1 VKVLVIDDDNE
12 LARAMQPVLK
22 TYSIDIDAAHTPEE
36 GLQRLRQEP
45 YDLLLLDV
53 MLPHTNGFELC
64 RQIRMSSD
72 PFKGIPIIML
82 TARTDLTDLVVGLE
96 TGADDYV
103 TKPFEPRE
111 LVARIHAVRRRF
123 WERGEPAAAESESE
137 ELICFQLD
145 DTYLT
150 IDPVKAR
157 VHVGR
162 RNVVLTSM
170 EYELLLF
177 LSKEPGQVFSRDDL
191 IYSLQGISRICTRS
205 IDAIVYRLRHK
216 LRNINTKADFI
227 RTVRGRGYSL
237 IGMRVAA
244 PPPDQLP
251 RVDQN

>member
-1 VKVLVIDDDNE
+1 MKVLVIDDDSD

-22 TYSIDIDAAHTPEE
+22 TYSIDIDAAHTPGD
-36 GLQRLRQEP
+36 GLQRLRQGA

-53 MLPHTNGFELC
+53 MLPDTNGFEVC
-64 RQIRMSSD
+64 RQIRTSSES
-72 PFKGIPIIML
+72 FKDIPIIML

-111 LVARIHAVRRRF
+111 LVARIHAVRRRSQ
-123 WERGEPAAAESESE
+123 ERAKGGDEPDAED
-137 ELICFQLD
+137 LICFQLD
-145 DTYLT
+145 DTYLV

-157 VHVGR
+157 VHVDR
-162 RNVVLTSM
+162 RQVVLTSM

-177 LSKEPGQVFSRDDL
+177 LARNPGQAFSRDDL
-191 IYSLQGISRICTRS
+191 IYSLQGINRICTRS

-216 LRNINTKADFI
+216 LRNITPNADFI

-237 IGMRVAA
+237 IGMKIA
-244 PPPDQLP
+244 PPADLCS
-251 RVDQN
+251 RDC

>member
-1 VKVLVIDDDNE
+1 MKVLVIDDDSE

-36 GLQRLRQEP
+36 GLQRLRQES

-53 MLPHTNGFELC
+53 MLPNTNGFELC

-72 PFKGIPIIML
+72 TFKGIPIIML

-111 LVARIHAVRRRF
+111 LVARVHAVRRRF
-123 WERGEPAAAESESE
+123 WERSQPAPAEEPESE
-137 ELICFQLD
+137 EMMCFQLD
-145 DTYLT
+145 DTYLV
-150 IDPVKAR
+150 IDPLKVR

-177 LSKEPGQVFSRDDL
+177 LSREPGQVFTRDDL

-216 LRNINTKADFI
+216 LRNVNPKADFI

-237 IGMRVAA
+237 IGMRMAS
-244 PPPDQLP
+244 PPPDQTP
-251 RVDQN
+251 QAD